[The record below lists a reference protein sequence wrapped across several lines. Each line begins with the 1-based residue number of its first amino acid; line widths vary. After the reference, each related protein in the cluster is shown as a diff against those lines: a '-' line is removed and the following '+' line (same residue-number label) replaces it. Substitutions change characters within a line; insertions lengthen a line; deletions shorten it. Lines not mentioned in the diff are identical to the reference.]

1 MLRALRTRQIEDRLA
16 WGLGWVGGDSLF
28 TEEDG
33 RPTHPQ
39 TDHQPTPARAA
50 EKAQVP
56 WVGLH
61 GSRHTMAVLALSS
74 GVPLKVVSERLGH
87 TSTSF
92 TADLYQHVIPGM
104 QLSASSAISRALGMS
119 EPTQGSD
126 GTPVHTQCMT
136 RGPE

>member
-1 MLRALRTRQIEDRLA
+1 VLRALRTRQIEDRLA
-16 WGLGWVGGDSLF
+16 WGPGWVGGDSLF

-39 TDHQPTPARAA
+39 TITNRLQRAA

-61 GSRHTMAVLALSS
+61 GLRHTMAVLALSS

-92 TADLYQHVIPGM
+92 TADLYQHGIPGM

-119 EPTQGSD
+119 
-126 GTPVHTQCMT
+126 
-136 RGPE
+136 